1 MGGGLMALLAV
12 GPQDQYV
19 SQSPEMTYW
28 RQIYKRHTNF
38 AMESIRQT
46 FMTAPVLNNT
56 LNQFTCRIGRYGD
69 LLGQVFLSVELPDI
83 YSDSNLRF
91 RWVNNIGCML
101 LSRYYVDID
110 TQRIDE
116 RWGEFMDIWNE
127 LTHTTDKKQAFN
139 RMSGN
144 TEDVV
149 DPKSL
154 QRKVTINNN
163 NLSYTFYPVAVA
175 GQPSIKGRRIYI
187 PLDFW
192 FTKSNVLALPLV
204 GLQYQNIDITVEMR
218 PITDLY
224 QVWDT
229 AESTNG
235 GYISPVEYMA
245 RYPGVD
251 ASISA
256 FTKYGGGGPSMVY
269 LNSFLECNYIYLD
282 NIERNYVAVTN
293 TDYLVERV
301 YRNEGGSI
309 KNTGVLDLTVS
320 NPIKEIVFVLR
331 RSDATVYNDWSNYTG
346 SQPATDAAVIV
357 DSAKIMFNGSD
368 YIDVKD
374 ASYFNLLQ
382 PYQYHTGCPRAG
394 IYSYSFALFPE
405 KVQPSGS
412 FNATMINKVQLYMT
426 LTDTT
431 TQYDTF
437 VYSVYYNMF
446 RVISGSGAMVFSM

>member
-12 GPQDQYV
+12 GPQDQYI

-38 AMESIRQT
+38 AMESIQQI
-46 FMTAPVLNNT
+46 FITAPVLNNSI
-56 LNQFTCRIGRYGD
+56 NRFTCRIGRYGD

-83 YSDSNLRF
+83 YSNGNLRF

-101 LSRYYVDID
+101 LNRYFVDID
-110 TQRIDE
+110 THRIDE
-116 RWGEFMDIWNE
+116 RWGEFMDIWGE
-127 LTHTTDKKQAFN
+127 LTHTSEKKQAFN

-154 QRKVTINNN
+154 QRKVIINNN
-163 NLSYTFYPVAVA
+163 NLAYTFYPAA
-175 GQPSIKGRRIYI
+175 TDTRPSIKGRRIYI

-204 GLQYQNIDITVEMR
+204 GLQYQNIDITIEVR
-218 PITDLY
+218 AITDLY

-229 AESTNG
+229 RESTNG
-235 GYISPVEYMA
+235 GYISPVEYMS

-251 ASISA
+251 ASIAA
-256 FTKYGGGGPSMVY
+256 FTKNGGGGPSIVY

-282 NIERNYVAVTN
+282 NIERNYVAVSN

-301 YRNEGGSI
+301 YRNEVGSI
-309 KNTGVLDLTVS
+309 KNTGVLDLIMS

-331 RSDATVYNDWSNYTG
+331 RTDANKYNDWSNYTG
-346 SQPATDAAVIV
+346 AQPASDGSNILN
-357 DSAKIMFNGSD
+357 SAKIMFNGSD

-374 ASYFNLLQ
+374 ASYFNLMQ

-412 FNATMINKVQLYMT
+412 FNASMINKVQMYLT

-431 TQYDTF
+431 TEYDTF
-437 VYSVYYNMF
+437 VYSVYYNIF
-446 RVISGSGAMVFSM
+446 RLISGSGAMVFNM